1 MVRCMSGV
9 HYFSVTEA
17 EAGQKLVQFLS
28 RRLGGDVPRSAIM
41 RWIRT
46 GQVRVD
52 SSRVKPFQKVAEGQ
66 TVRVPPHH
74 RDTGHLEEAGGET
87 TNPFHLRKVF
97 EDEELLLVAKPPGL
111 ATQPGKGI
119 RQSVDGLV
127 RAEYGDWAWPP
138 ALVHRLDKET
148 SGLLVLAKS
157 YASLRALQRL
167 WQENRVHK
175 LYLAW
180 VRGDVSWRGW
190 TELRDD
196 MVEDRDSERKK
207 VPAVSRIR
215 VLRRDKGCSL
225 VAVSLDTGRKHQIRV
240 QMAQR
245 GHPVVGDRKYGRGGS
260 SQGLLLHAY
269 RLAWKDRSFSLEP
282 QWLGQ
287 FAVSAKDLESL

>member
-1 MVRCMSGV
+1 MSGV
-9 HYFSVTEA
+9 QYLAVTEA

-41 RWIRT
+41 RWVRT

-52 SSRVKPFQKVAEGQ
+52 SSRAKPFQKVAAGQ

-74 RDTGHLEEAGGET
+74 RDSGHMGNSDVPES
-87 TNPFHLRKVF
+87 NPFHLRRVH
-97 EDEELLLVAKPPGL
+97 EDEELLVLAKPPGL

-127 RAEYGDWAWPP
+127 RAQYGDSSWPP

-148 SGLLVLAKS
+148 SGLLLLAKS
-157 YASLRALQRL
+157 YAALRALQQL
-167 WQENRVHK
+167 WRDNRVHK

-180 VRGDVSWRGW
+180 VAGDVPWRGW
-190 TELRDD
+190 TELRDE
-196 MVEDRDSERKK
+196 MVEDRDSERRR
-207 VPAVSRIR
+207 VPAVSRAL
-215 VLRRDKGCSL
+215 VVRRNKGCSL
-225 VAVSLDTGRKHQIRV
+225 VAVSLDTGRKHQIRI
-240 QMAQR
+240 QMARR

-282 QWLGQ
+282 PWLGR
-287 FAVSAKDLESL
+287 FAVSAEDLERL

>member
-1 MVRCMSGV
+1 MTQV

-17 EAGQKLVQFLS
+17 EAGQKLVQFLG

-41 RWIRT
+41 RWVRT
-46 GQVRVD
+46 GKVRVD
-52 SSRVKPFQKVAEGQ
+52 SSRAKPFQKVAAGQ

-74 RDTGHLEEAGGET
+74 RDTGHLEETGEKE
-87 TNPFHLRKVF
+87 TNPFHLRKMF

-127 RAEYGDWAWPP
+127 KAEYGDRAWPP

-148 SGLLVLAKS
+148 SGLLLLAKS
-157 YASLRALQRL
+157 YASLRTLQQL
-167 WQENRVHK
+167 WRENRVHK

-180 VRGDVSWRGW
+180 VRGEVAWRGW
-190 TELRDD
+190 TELREE
-196 MVEDRDSERKK
+196 MVEDRDSEQKK
-207 VPAVSRIR
+207 VPAVSRVR
-215 VLRRDKGCSL
+215 VLRRHKGYSL
-225 VAVSLDTGRKHQIRV
+225 VAVALDTGRKHQIRV

-260 SQGLLLHAY
+260 AQGLLLHAY

-282 QWLGQ
+282 PWLGQ
-287 FAVSAKDLESL
+287 FAVSVKDLEPL